1 MTDESG
7 KQGMNELEA
16 LWNNQPEAEK
26 VLTQNFA
33 VFQDNPALAKS
44 VMENMYKVV
53 EARPEIKEEVF
64 KRIQTKEHLFEV
76 LKHGKAGF
84 EKLFQESI
92 RTEKEKNKELDE
104 LEKQTDEHIE
114 RMLKFTDETEKAFT
128 KASSV
133 YDSLIQTN
141 DQFLSLLPSDLQQTL
156 VAKVKEINGM
166 EGLEFQRAGRPE
178 SPQKPLIKE
187 PKKFV

>member
-44 VMENMYKVV
+44 VMEQVSKVM
-53 EARPEIKEEVF
+53 ETRPELKEEVF
-64 KRIQTKEHLFEV
+64 KRIQTKEHLLEV

-84 EKLFQESI
+84 EKAFQESI

-104 LEKQTDEHIE
+104 LAKQTDEHIE
-114 RMLKFTDETEKAFT
+114 RMLKFTDETQKAFT

-141 DQFLSLLPSDLQQTL
+141 DQFLSLLPPEVQQPL
-156 VAKVKEINGM
+156 VTKVNEIIGM
-166 EGLEFQRAGRPE
+166 EGFDFQGTGRPDA
-178 SPQKPLIKE
+178 SQKPLIKE

>member
-44 VMENMYKVV
+44 VMDQVSKVM
-53 EARPEIKEEVF
+53 ETRPELKEEVF

-84 EKLFQESI
+84 EKVFQESI
-92 RTEKEKNKELDE
+92 RTEKEKNKKLDE

-141 DQFLSLLPSDLQQTL
+141 DQFLSLLPPEVQQPL

-166 EGLEFQRAGRPE
+166 EGLEFPGAGRPDI
-178 SPQKPLIKE
+178 PQKPLIKE

>member
-7 KQGMNELEA
+7 RQGANELEE

-26 VLTQNFA
+26 LLTQNFA

-44 VMENMYKVV
+44 VMEQVSKVM
-53 EARPEIKEEVF
+53 ENRPELKEEVF

-76 LKHGKAGF
+76 LKHGKEGF
-84 EKLFQESI
+84 EKLFQGSI
-92 RTEKEKNKELDE
+92 RTEKEKNKERDD

-114 RMLKFTDETEKAFT
+114 RMLKFTDETEKAFAE
-128 KASSV
+128 ASSV
-133 YDSLIQTN
+133 YDNLIQTN
-141 DQFLSLLPSDLQQTL
+141 EQFLGLLPSDVQQGL

-166 EGLEFQRAGRPE
+166 EGLEFQGAGRPE
-178 SPQKPLIKE
+178 VSQKPLIKD